1 MFQNKFR
8 NKKILITG
16 HTGFKGSWLSTWL
29 LQCGAKIV
37 GISKDIP
44 TQPSMFK
51 SLELKNKISHYVE
64 DMREL
69 ESVRKIILKESPDFI
84 FHLAA
89 QAIVSISKENPLE
102 TISSNT
108 VGTMN
113 LLEVLRS
120 YEKKCS
126 VVFITSDKC
135 YDNVEWVWGYKETD
149 KLGGKDIYS
158 GSKAAAEVIL
168 NSYLHTFFLNDHPV
182 KIGIGRAGNVLGGG
196 DRAFKRLVPD
206 LIKAIKL
213 NQDFEIRQPNSVR
226 PWQYVLDSLLG
237 YLYVAE
243 ENYTN
248 SISEIYNLNSSVNNQ
263 YTAGY
268 IVDKFNKIWGT
279 NINIIESKDKSF
291 KEVDILNLDSSKA
304 KDKLNWSPKLEIEDL
319 IELIVNWEK
328 AHIKDIDDKYTLNE
342 INNYF
347 SLFN

>member
-1 MFQNKFR
+1 MNSNNFWKNK
-8 NKKILITG
+8 NVIVTG
-16 HTGFKGSWLSTWL
+16 HTGFKGSWLVNL
-29 LQCGAKIV
+29 LKYLDSNIV
-37 GISKDIP
+37 GISREKYEGIYKLSSVSQLLEDEIFIDISKDIDIP
-44 TQPSMFK
+44 EKLFK
-51 SLELKNKISHYVE
+51 SFQ
-64 DMREL
+64 
-69 ESVRKIILKESPDFI
+69 PDI
-84 FHLAA
+84 VFHFAGQSL
-89 QAIVSISKENPLE
+89 VPVGYSNPLD
-102 TISSNT
+102 TINT
-108 VGTMN
+108 NIVGTYNVLNYFDKFDSVNSIVVSTTDKVYLNPNN
-113 LLEVLRS
+113 L
-120 YEKKCS
+120 
-126 VVFITSDKC
+126 
-135 YDNVEWVWGYKETD
+135 NVETST
-149 KLGGKDIYS
+149 LGGKDYY
-158 GSKAAAEVIL
+158 GASKASAEFII
-168 NSYLHTFFLNDHPV
+168 SSFLNNNPSTNISV
-182 KIGIGRAGNVLGGG
+182 VRSGNVLGGG

-213 NQDFEIRQPNSVR
+213 KQDFEIRQPNSVR

-248 SISEIYNLNSSVNNQ
+248 SISEVYNLNSSVNNQ